1 MEPPET
7 LCAFNPAGDQTSAGP
22 DHVSRRAIKPKLEDG
37 TSRAVGWAADENLL
51 QAGGDD
57 GSLIPPWT
65 GREPALGRAGR
76 TWLYFQGA
84 L

>member
-1 MEPPET
+1 MPSRGVLVEAQPMEPTET

-37 TSRAVGWAADENLL
+37 TSKAVGWAADENLL

-57 GSLIPPWT
+57 EPLFYPLGWQRACT
-65 GREPALGRAGR
+65 G
-76 TWLYFQGA
+76 
-84 L
+84 